1 MQLFATSAFAPP
13 PSLRVRRD
21 KAERILNGLRA
32 AVVFL
37 LTASALMY
45 APHLSRTL
53 NTANVLVLGPMLAW
67 TVAQYLIWYRRPE
80 LPDWL
85 SAVNPIVDVTAVT
98 AIIGGYAVAQ
108 SGVLA
113 LRSPIFLMYFVV
125 LAGRPV
131 ASSVRKAAF
140 ISALSW
146 LEYAALLFW
155 LWVANRVPLVINPI
169 DAVQLAR
176 VTPLDEAAKLVLLGI
191 FGLVSTYATYWVE
204 DVVREASKES
214 AERQRVV
221 TRLVQAELDTL
232 KLQLNPHFLFNALNS
247 AMALIATDP
256 PAAERMVSELSDF
269 LRLVLSTSSEQEV
282 PLERELGLLDRY
294 VAIQRVRFQ
303 DRLTVSCD
311 IEDGV
316 RAAMVPSL
324 LLQPL
329 VENAIRHG
337 IGPRA
342 GAGYVQ
348 VTARR
353 IGDTLTIAILDD
365 GVGVTPSRHAGRA
378 GARAERDSGLSTR
391 ERGSS
396 TSTARV
402 MSSRA
407 APAMR
412 AATRSG
418 SRFRSDWAGSSPPA
432 SERRRRTIS
441 PQWGSRDRADFPRA
455 DSRRRGPCAA
465 KTRYAAQ
472 PRSRHRDR
480 G

>member
-1 MQLFATSAFAPP
+1 MQFFASPSFAPP
-13 PSLRVRRD
+13 QSLRLRRD
-21 KAERILNGLRA
+21 RAERILNGLRA

-45 APHLSRTL
+45 APHLSHAL
-53 NTANVLVLGPMLAW
+53 NTANVLVLVPTLLW
-67 TVAQYLIWYRRPE
+67 TVAQYLVWYRRPE

-85 SAVNPIVDVTAVT
+85 SAVNPIVDITAVT

-113 LRSPIFLMYFVV
+113 LRTPIFLMYFVV

-140 ISALSW
+140 ISALAVVEYSALLAW
-146 LEYAALLFW
+146 LWATDRVPLTIDPIAALLT
-155 LWVANRVPLVINPI
+155 
-169 DAVQLAR
+169 AR
-176 VTPLDEAAKLVLLGI
+176 VTPLDETAKLILLAVFGI
-191 FGLVSTYATYWVE
+191 VSTYATSWVE
-204 DVVREASKES
+204 HLVREASKES

-221 TRLVQAELDTL
+221 TRLVQSELDTL

-303 DRLTVSCD
+303 DRLTVSCN

-316 RAAMVPSL
+316 RGALVPSL

-337 IGPRA
+337 ISPRA

-353 IGDTLTIAILDD
+353 LGDKLSLTILDD
-365 GVGVTPSRHAGRA
+365 GVGVRA
-378 GARAERDSGLSTR
+378 RR
-391 ERGSS
+391 
-396 TSTARV
+396 
-402 MSSRA
+402 SRA
-407 APAMR
+407 
-412 AATRSG
+412 
-418 SRFRSDWAGSSPPA
+418 
-432 SERRRRTIS
+432 
-441 PQWGSRDRADFPRA
+441 
-455 DSRRRGPCAA
+455 
-465 KTRYAAQ
+465 
-472 PRSRHRDR
+472 RSRGTGLGLTNTTTRLLHLYGDGHEFESGPREEGGYAVRITIPFRLGPVLPARNGGIAEDKLATMVR
-480 G
+480 V

>member
-1 MQLFATSAFAPP
+1 MQLFASSPFAPP
-13 PSLRVRRD
+13 ESLRLRRD
-21 KAERILNGLRA
+21 VAERILNGLRA
-32 AVVFL
+32 VVVFL
-37 LTASALMY
+37 LTGAALMY
-45 APHLSRTL
+45 APHLSPAL
-53 NTANVLVLGPMLAW
+53 NTANVVVLGPVLAW

-80 LPDWL
+80 LPGWL
-85 SAVNPIVDVTAVT
+85 SAVNPIVDITAVT

-131 ASSVRKAAF
+131 ASSVRKAAL
-140 ISALSW
+140 ISALAFVQ
-146 LEYAALLFW
+146 YAALLAW
-155 LWVANRVPLVINPI
+155 LWASNRVPVVVNPI

-176 VTPLDEAAKLVLLGI
+176 ITPLDEAAKLIFLGV
-191 FGLVSTYATYWVE
+191 FGTVSTYSTSWVE
-204 DVVREASKES
+204 RLVREASKES

-221 TRLVQAELDTL
+221 TRLVQSELDTL

-303 DRLTVSCD
+303 DRLTVSCN

-316 RAAMVPSL
+316 RAALVPSL

-337 IGPRA
+337 ISPRA

-348 VTARR
+348 VGARR
-353 IGDTLTIAILDD
+353 IGDKLSISILDD
-365 GVGVTPSRHAGRA
+365 GVGVRA
-378 GARAERDSGLSTR
+378 RRSR
-391 ERGSS
+391 ERSRGTGLGLTNTITRLIHLYGENHEFESGPRDEGGYAVRITIPFKLGRTTPARNGSNIDGILE
-396 TSTARV
+396 TVAEV
-402 MSSRA
+402 
-407 APAMR
+407 
-412 AATRSG
+412 
-418 SRFRSDWAGSSPPA
+418 
-432 SERRRRTIS
+432 
-441 PQWGSRDRADFPRA
+441 
-455 DSRRRGPCAA
+455 
-465 KTRYAAQ
+465 
-472 PRSRHRDR
+472 
-480 G
+480 

>member
-1 MQLFATSAFAPP
+1 MQLFPASSFAPP
-13 PSLRVRRD
+13 QSLRLRRD
-21 KAERILNGLRA
+21 RAERILNALRA

-37 LTASALMY
+37 LAAAALMY
-45 APHLSRTL
+45 APHLSESL
-53 NTANVLVLGPMLAW
+53 NFANVIILGPTLLW
-67 TVAQYLIWYRRPE
+67 TVGQYLIWYRRPE

-131 ASSVRKAAF
+131 ASSVRKAAL
-140 ISALSW
+140 ISALAVA
-146 LEYAALLFW
+146 EYSILLIW
-155 LWVANRVPLVINPI
+155 LWSTQRVPTVINPI
-169 DAVQLAR
+169 DAIAAAR
-176 VTPLDEAAKLVLLGI
+176 ITPLDEAAKLILLAVFGI
-191 FGLVSTYATYWVE
+191 VATYSTQWVE
-204 DVVREASKES
+204 HLVREASKES

-221 TRLVQAELDTL
+221 TRLVQSELDTL
-232 KLQLNPHFLFNALNS
+232 KLQLNPHFLFNALNG

-303 DRLTVSCD
+303 DRLTVNCN

-316 RAAMVPSL
+316 RAALVPSL

-337 IGPRA
+337 ISPRA

-353 IGDTLTIAILDD
+353 LGDKLSITILDD
-365 GVGVTPSRHAGRA
+365 GVGVRA
-378 GARAERDSGLSTR
+378 RRSR
-391 ERGSS
+391 ERSRGTGLGLTNTTTRLIHLYGENHEFESGPREEGGYAVRITIPFKLGRLSPARNGAHLDSILAS
-396 TSTARV
+396 TVNS
-402 MSSRA
+402 
-407 APAMR
+407 
-412 AATRSG
+412 
-418 SRFRSDWAGSSPPA
+418 
-432 SERRRRTIS
+432 
-441 PQWGSRDRADFPRA
+441 
-455 DSRRRGPCAA
+455 
-465 KTRYAAQ
+465 
-472 PRSRHRDR
+472 
-480 G
+480 

>member
-13 PSLRVRRD
+13 QSLRLRRD
-21 KAERILNGLRA
+21 RAERILNALRA

-37 LTASALMY
+37 LTAAALMY
-45 APHLSRTL
+45 APHLSRAL
-53 NTANVLVLGPMLAW
+53 NVANVLVLIPTLAW
-67 TVAQYLIWYRRPE
+67 TVAQYLIWYKRAE

-140 ISALSW
+140 ISLLAF
-146 LEYAALLFW
+146 LEYSALLLW
-155 LWVANRVPLVINPI
+155 LWAANRVPLAMDPI
-169 DAVQLAR
+169 AAVQTAR
-176 VTPLDEAAKLVLLGI
+176 VTPLDEAAKLILLAV
-191 FGLVSTYATYWVE
+191 FGTVSTYATSWVE
-204 DVVREASKES
+204 HLVREASKES

-221 TRLVQAELDTL
+221 TRLVQSELDTL

-247 AMALIATDP
+247 AIALIASDP

-303 DRLTVSCD
+303 DRLTVNCN

-316 RAAMVPSL
+316 RGALVPSL
-324 LLQPL
+324 ILQPL

-337 IGPRA
+337 ISPRA

-353 IGDTLTIAILDD
+353 AGDKLAISILDN
-365 GVGVTPSRHAGRA
+365 GVGVRARRSRERSRGSGLGLTNTTTRLIHLYGEHHEFESGPREEGGYAVRITIPFKLGRLSPSRNG
-378 GARAERDSGLSTR
+378 EPVLSDKLA
-391 ERGSS
+391 
-396 TSTARV
+396 TAV
-402 MSSRA
+402 QS
-407 APAMR
+407 
-412 AATRSG
+412 
-418 SRFRSDWAGSSPPA
+418 
-432 SERRRRTIS
+432 
-441 PQWGSRDRADFPRA
+441 
-455 DSRRRGPCAA
+455 
-465 KTRYAAQ
+465 
-472 PRSRHRDR
+472 
-480 G
+480 

>member
-13 PSLRVRRD
+13 QSLRLRRD
-21 KAERILNGLRA
+21 RAERILNALRA

-37 LTASALMY
+37 LTAAALMY
-45 APHLSRTL
+45 APHLSTAL
-53 NTANVLVLGPMLAW
+53 NIANVVVLVPTLLW
-67 TVAQYLIWYRRPE
+67 TVAQYLIWYKRAE
-80 LPDWL
+80 LPGWL

-98 AIIGGYAVAQ
+98 AIIGGYALAQ

-131 ASSVRKAAF
+131 ASSVRKAAL
-140 ISALSW
+140 ISVLAF
-146 LEYAALLFW
+146 LEYSVLLLW
-155 LWVANRVPLVINPI
+155 LWTSNRVPLTIDPI
-169 DAVQLAR
+169 SAVQSAR
-176 VTPLDEAAKLVLLGI
+176 VTPLDEVAKLILLGV
-191 FGLVSTYATYWVE
+191 FGIVSTYATQWVE
-204 DVVREASKES
+204 HLVREASKES

-221 TRLVQAELDTL
+221 TRLVQSELDTL

-247 AMALIATDP
+247 AIALIASDP

-303 DRLTVSCD
+303 DRLTVNCN

-316 RAAMVPSL
+316 RGALVPSL
-324 LLQPL
+324 ILQPL

-337 IGPRA
+337 ISPRA

-353 IGDTLTIAILDD
+353 VGDKLAITIIDD
-365 GVGVTPSRHAGRA
+365 GVGVRARRSRERSRGSGLGLTNTTTRLMHLYGEHHEFESGPREEGGYAVRITIPFKLGRVSPVRA
-378 GARAERDSGLSTR
+378 GGEPRMDNKLA
-391 ERGSS
+391 
-396 TSTARV
+396 TAV
-402 MSSRA
+402 QS
-407 APAMR
+407 
-412 AATRSG
+412 
-418 SRFRSDWAGSSPPA
+418 
-432 SERRRRTIS
+432 
-441 PQWGSRDRADFPRA
+441 
-455 DSRRRGPCAA
+455 
-465 KTRYAAQ
+465 
-472 PRSRHRDR
+472 
-480 G
+480 

>member
-1 MQLFATSAFAPP
+1 
-13 PSLRVRRD
+13 
-21 KAERILNGLRA
+21 
-32 AVVFL
+32 
-37 LTASALMY
+37 
-45 APHLSRTL
+45 
-53 NTANVLVLGPMLAW
+53 
-67 TVAQYLIWYRRPE
+67 
-80 LPDWL
+80 
-85 SAVNPIVDVTAVT
+85 
-98 AIIGGYAVAQ
+98 
-108 SGVLA
+108 
-113 LRSPIFLMYFVV
+113 MYFVV

-131 ASSVRKAAF
+131 ASSVRKAAL
-140 ISALSW
+140 ISGLAW
-146 LEYAALLFW
+146 IEYALLLLW
-155 LWVANRVPLVINPI
+155 LWAANRVPLVINPI

-176 VTPLDEAAKLVLLGI
+176 ITPLDETAKLVLLGT

-303 DRLTVSCD
+303 DRLTVTCN

-316 RAAMVPSL
+316 RAAIVPSL

-342 GAGYVQ
+342 GAGYIQ

-353 IGDTLTIAILDD
+353 VGDKLTIVILDD
-365 GVGVTPSRHAGRA
+365 GVGIK
-378 GARAERDSGLSTR
+378 ARRSR
-391 ERGSS
+391 ER
-396 TSTARV
+396 
-402 MSSRA
+402 SRGTGLGLTNTRTRLIHLYGEGHEFESGPRDEGGYAVRITIPFRLGRLSPALNGGGTQANEDLA
-407 APAMR
+407 AMGQ
-412 AATRSG
+412 S
-418 SRFRSDWAGSSPPA
+418 
-432 SERRRRTIS
+432 
-441 PQWGSRDRADFPRA
+441 
-455 DSRRRGPCAA
+455 
-465 KTRYAAQ
+465 
-472 PRSRHRDR
+472 
-480 G
+480 

>member
-1 MQLFATSAFAPP
+1 MQLFANSSFAPP
-13 PSLRVRRD
+13 PSLRLRRD
-21 KAERILNGLRA
+21 TAERILNGLRA

-45 APHLSRTL
+45 APHLSTAL
-53 NTANVLVLGPMLAW
+53 NIANVVLLGPMLAW

-85 SAVNPIVDVTAVT
+85 SAVNPIVDVTAVS

-131 ASSVRKAAF
+131 ASSVKKAAF
-140 ISALSW
+140 ISALAW
-146 LEYAALLFW
+146 LEYAVLLAW
-155 LWVANRVPLVINPI
+155 LWATSRIPLAVNPI

-176 VTPLDEAAKLVLLGI
+176 ITPLDEAAKLVLLGVV
-191 FGLVSTYATYWVE
+191 GLVSTYATYWVE

-221 TRLVQAELDTL
+221 TRLVQAELDAL

-303 DRLTVSCD
+303 DRLTVSCN

-316 RAAMVPSL
+316 RGALVPSL

-337 IGPRA
+337 VSPRA
-342 GAGYVQ
+342 GAGFVQ
-348 VTARR
+348 VTAGRA
-353 IGDTLTIAILDD
+353 GDNLTITILDD
-365 GVGVTPSRHAGRA
+365 GVGVRA
-378 GARAERDSGLSTR
+378 RRSR
-391 ERGSS
+391 ERSRGTGLGLLNTRTRLTHLYGDGHEFASGPREEGGYAVRI
-396 TSTARV
+396 TIPFRLARP
-402 MSSRA
+402 
-407 APAMR
+407 APAR
-412 AATRSG
+412 GGAPATDTLATVG
-418 SRFRSDWAGSSPPA
+418 
-432 SERRRRTIS
+432 
-441 PQWGSRDRADFPRA
+441 Q
-455 DSRRRGPCAA
+455 
-465 KTRYAAQ
+465 
-472 PRSRHRDR
+472 
-480 G
+480 

>member
-1 MQLFATSAFAPP
+1 MQLFAFSSFAPP
-13 PSLRVRRD
+13 ESLRLRRD
-21 KAERILNGLRA
+21 RAERILNGVRA
-32 AVVFL
+32 VVVFL

-45 APHLSRTL
+45 APHLSKAL
-53 NTANVLVLGPMLAW
+53 NTTNVLVLAPVLIW
-67 TVAQYLIWYRRPE
+67 TTAQYLIWYPRPE

-140 ISALSW
+140 ISILAFG
-146 LEYAALLFW
+146 EYLCLLVW
-155 LWVANRVPLVINPI
+155 LWAAHRVPLVVDPI
-169 DAVQLAR
+169 DALQLAR
-176 VTPLDEAAKLVLLGI
+176 ITPLDEAAKLILLGV
-191 FGLVSTYATYWVE
+191 FGTVSTYATSWVE
-204 DVVREASKES
+204 HLVREASKES
-214 AERQRVV
+214 SERQRVV
-221 TRLVQAELDTL
+221 TRLVQSELDTL

-294 VAIQRVRFQ
+294 VAIQRVRFR
-303 DRLTVSCD
+303 DRLTVNCN

-316 RAAMVPSL
+316 RAALVPSL

-337 IGPRA
+337 ISPRA
-342 GAGYVQ
+342 GAGLVQ
-348 VTARR
+348 VMARR
-353 IGDTLTIAILDD
+353 LGDNLSITILDD
-365 GVGVTPSRHAGRA
+365 GVGVRA
-378 GARAERDSGLSTR
+378 RRSR
-391 ERGSS
+391 ERSRGTGLGLTNTITRLNHLYGENHEFESGPRDEGGYAVRITIPLRMGRLS
-396 TSTARV
+396 PARNTVQTDGNLATAV
-402 MSSRA
+402 QA
-407 APAMR
+407 
-412 AATRSG
+412 
-418 SRFRSDWAGSSPPA
+418 
-432 SERRRRTIS
+432 
-441 PQWGSRDRADFPRA
+441 
-455 DSRRRGPCAA
+455 
-465 KTRYAAQ
+465 
-472 PRSRHRDR
+472 
-480 G
+480 

>member
-1 MQLFATSAFAPP
+1 MQLFASSSFAPP
-13 PSLRVRRD
+13 QSLRLRRD
-21 KAERILNGLRA
+21 RAERILNGLRA

-45 APHLSRTL
+45 APHLSQAL
-53 NTANVLVLGPMLAW
+53 NTANVLVLAPMLAW
-67 TVAQYLIWYRRPE
+67 TVAQYLVWYRRPE

-85 SAVNPIVDVTAVT
+85 SVVNPVVDVTAVT

-140 ISALSW
+140 ISVLAVV
-146 LEYAALLFW
+146 EYVVLLAW
-155 LWVANRVPLVINPI
+155 LWFTGRIPLVINPI

-176 VTPLDEAAKLVLLGI
+176 VTPLDESAKVILLAVFGI
-191 FGLVSTYATYWVE
+191 VSTYATSWVE
-204 DVVREASKES
+204 HLVREASKES

-221 TRLVQAELDTL
+221 TRLVQSELDTL

-247 AMALIATDP
+247 AIALIATDP

-303 DRLTVSCD
+303 DRLTVTCN

-316 RAAMVPSL
+316 RAALVPSL

-337 IGPRA
+337 ISPRA
-342 GAGYVQ
+342 GAGYVL

-353 IGDTLTIAILDD
+353 LGDKLSISILDD
-365 GVGVTPSRHAGRA
+365 GVGVRARRSRERSRGTGLGLTNTTTRLIHLYGDGHEFESGPRPEGGYAVRITIPFKLGRTSPPKNGAHATGNLATAGR
-378 GARAERDSGLSTR
+378 S
-391 ERGSS
+391 
-396 TSTARV
+396 
-402 MSSRA
+402 
-407 APAMR
+407 
-412 AATRSG
+412 
-418 SRFRSDWAGSSPPA
+418 
-432 SERRRRTIS
+432 
-441 PQWGSRDRADFPRA
+441 
-455 DSRRRGPCAA
+455 
-465 KTRYAAQ
+465 
-472 PRSRHRDR
+472 
-480 G
+480 

>member
-1 MQLFATSAFAPP
+1 MQLFATSSFAPP
-13 PSLRVRRD
+13 PSLRLRRD
-21 KAERILNGLRA
+21 RAERILNGLRA

-45 APHLSRTL
+45 APHLSREL
-53 NTANVLVLGPMLAW
+53 NTANVLVLGPTLVW
-67 TVAQYLIWYRRPE
+67 TVAQYLIWYRREE

-85 SAVNPIVDVTAVT
+85 SSINPVVDVTAVT

-140 ISALSW
+140 ISALAW
-146 LEYAALLFW
+146 VEYAVLLVW
-155 LWVANRVPLVINPI
+155 LWATHRVPLVVNPI
-169 DAVQLAR
+169 DAVATAR
-176 VTPLDEAAKLVLLGI
+176 VTPLDEGAKLVLLGV
-191 FGLVSTYATYWVE
+191 FGIVSTYATYWVE
-204 DVVREASKES
+204 HLVREASKES

-232 KLQLNPHFLFNALNS
+232 KLQLNPHFIFNALNS

-303 DRLTVSCD
+303 DRLTVNCN

-316 RAAMVPSL
+316 RAALVPSL

-337 IGPRA
+337 ISPRA

-348 VTARR
+348 VCARKA
-353 IGDTLTIAILDD
+353 GDKLVLTVLDN
-365 GVGVTPSRHAGRA
+365 GVGVRA
-378 GARAERDSGLSTR
+378 RRSR
-391 ERGSS
+391 ERSRGTGLGLTNTRTRLIHLYGEGHEFESGPRDEGGYAVHIS
-396 TSTARV
+396 IPFRLGRLSPARNGAPTEQQL
-402 MSSRA
+402 A
-407 APAMR
+407 AVGQ
-412 AATRSG
+412 S
-418 SRFRSDWAGSSPPA
+418 
-432 SERRRRTIS
+432 
-441 PQWGSRDRADFPRA
+441 
-455 DSRRRGPCAA
+455 
-465 KTRYAAQ
+465 
-472 PRSRHRDR
+472 
-480 G
+480 

>member
-1 MQLFATSAFAPP
+1 MQLFATSSFAPP
-13 PSLRVRRD
+13 QSLRLRRD
-21 KAERILNGLRA
+21 RAERILNGLRA

-37 LTASALMY
+37 LTAAALMY
-45 APHLSRTL
+45 APHLSSAL
-53 NTANVLVLGPMLAW
+53 NTANVLVLGPTLLW

-80 LPDWL
+80 LPHWL

-131 ASSVRKAAF
+131 ASSVRKAAL
-140 ISALSW
+140 ISALAVA
-146 LEYAALLFW
+146 EYSLLLIW
-155 LWVANRVPLVINPI
+155 LWSTQQVSLVINPI
-169 DAVQLAR
+169 EAVNTAR
-176 VTPLDEAAKLVLLGI
+176 VTPLDEAAKLILLGV
-191 FGLVSTYATYWVE
+191 FGIVSTYATHWVE
-204 DVVREASKES
+204 HLVREASKES

-221 TRLVQAELDTL
+221 TRLVQSELDTL

-303 DRLTVSCD
+303 DRLTVSCN

-316 RAAMVPSL
+316 RAALVPSL
-324 LLQPL
+324 ILQPL

-348 VTARR
+348 VTAKRV
-353 IGDTLTIAILDD
+353 GDKLSITILDD
-365 GVGVTPSRHAGRA
+365 GVGVRA
-378 GARAERDSGLSTR
+378 RRSR
-391 ERGSS
+391 ERLRGTGLGLTNTTTRLIHLYGEHHEFESGPRPEGGYAVRVTIPFRLGRLS
-396 TSTARV
+396 PARNGAQLD
-402 MSSRA
+402 SKI
-407 APAMR
+407 
-412 AATRSG
+412 ATVVNS
-418 SRFRSDWAGSSPPA
+418 
-432 SERRRRTIS
+432 
-441 PQWGSRDRADFPRA
+441 
-455 DSRRRGPCAA
+455 
-465 KTRYAAQ
+465 
-472 PRSRHRDR
+472 
-480 G
+480 

>member
-1 MQLFATSAFAPP
+1 MQLFATPSFAPP
-13 PSLRVRRD
+13 PSLRLRRD
-21 KAERILNGLRA
+21 RAERILNALRA

-37 LTASALMY
+37 LGAAALMY
-45 APHLSRTL
+45 APHLSHAL
-53 NTANVLVLGPMLAW
+53 NVANVLVLAPTLLW
-67 TVAQYLIWYRRPE
+67 TVAQYQIWYRRDE

-85 SAVNPIVDVTAVT
+85 SVVNPIVDITAVT

-140 ISALSW
+140 ISVLAVLEYSLLLSW
-146 LEYAALLFW
+146 LWATG
-155 LWVANRVPLVINPI
+155 RVPVVVNPM
-169 DAVQLAR
+169 DAVLMAR
-176 VTPLDEAAKLVLLGI
+176 VTPLDEAAKLILLGV
-191 FGLVSTYATYWVE
+191 FGIVSTYATHWVE
-204 DVVREASKES
+204 HLVREASKES

-221 TRLVQAELDTL
+221 TRLVQSELDTL
-232 KLQLNPHFLFNALNS
+232 KLQLNPHFLFNALNG

-303 DRLTVSCD
+303 DRLTVNCN

-316 RAAMVPSL
+316 RGALVPSL
-324 LLQPL
+324 ILQPL

-337 IGPRA
+337 ISPRA

-353 IGDTLTIAILDD
+353 LGDRLVISILDD
-365 GVGVTPSRHAGRA
+365 GVGVRA
-378 GARAERDSGLSTR
+378 RRSR
-391 ERGSS
+391 ERSRGTGLGLTNTTTRLIHLYGENHEFKSGPRDEGGYAVHITIPFKLGRLASPRNGSQPADK
-396 TSTARV
+396 T
-402 MSSRA
+402 RA
-407 APAMR
+407 AVQ
-412 AATRSG
+412 T
-418 SRFRSDWAGSSPPA
+418 
-432 SERRRRTIS
+432 
-441 PQWGSRDRADFPRA
+441 
-455 DSRRRGPCAA
+455 
-465 KTRYAAQ
+465 
-472 PRSRHRDR
+472 
-480 G
+480 

>member
-1 MQLFATSAFAPP
+1 MQLFTTPSFAPP
-13 PSLRVRRD
+13 PSLRFRRD
-21 KAERILNGLRA
+21 RAERILNGLRA
-32 AVVFL
+32 AIVFL

-45 APHLSRTL
+45 APHLSKAL
-53 NTANVLVLGPMLAW
+53 NTANVLVLGPTLAW
-67 TVAQYLIWYRRPE
+67 TVAQYLIWYHRPQ

-85 SAVNPIVDVTAVT
+85 PAVNPVVDVTAVT

-140 ISALSW
+140 ISVLAW
-146 LEYAALLFW
+146 LEYAGLLVW
-155 LWVANRVPLVINPI
+155 LWAANRVPLVINPI

-176 VTPLDEAAKLVLLGI
+176 ITPLDEAAKLVLLGI

-256 PAAERMVSELSDF
+256 LAAERMVSELSDF
-269 LRLVLSTSSEQEV
+269 LRLVLSTSGEQEV

-303 DRLTVSCD
+303 DRLTVTCD

-316 RAAMVPSL
+316 RGAIVPSL

-342 GAGYVQ
+342 GAGYIQ

-353 IGDTLTIAILDD
+353 VGDKLTIVILDD
-365 GVGVTPSRHAGRA
+365 GVGIK
-378 GARAERDSGLSTR
+378 ARRSR
-391 ERGSS
+391 ER
-396 TSTARV
+396 
-402 MSSRA
+402 SRGTGLGLVNTRTRLIHLYGDGHEFESGPRNEGGYA
-407 APAMR
+407 VRITIPFRLGRPAPAR
-412 AATRSG
+412 DGSAIPDNGDLATVG
-418 SRFRSDWAGSSPPA
+418 HA
-432 SERRRRTIS
+432 
-441 PQWGSRDRADFPRA
+441 
-455 DSRRRGPCAA
+455 
-465 KTRYAAQ
+465 
-472 PRSRHRDR
+472 
-480 G
+480 

>member
-13 PSLRVRRD
+13 QSLRLRRD
-21 KAERILNGLRA
+21 RAERILNGLRA

-45 APHLSRTL
+45 APHLSQAL
-53 NTANVLVLGPMLAW
+53 NVANVLVLGPTLLW
-67 TVAQYLIWYRRPE
+67 TVAQYLLWYRRTE
-80 LPDWL
+80 LPGWL

-140 ISALSW
+140 ISALAFV
-146 LEYAALLFW
+146 EYAGLLVW
-155 LWVANRVPLVINPI
+155 LWATDRIPVAVNPI
-169 DAVQLAR
+169 AAVELAR
-176 VTPLDEAAKLVLLGI
+176 ITPLDEAAKLILLGV
-191 FGLVSTYATYWVE
+191 FGIVSTYATSWVE
-204 DVVREASKES
+204 HLVREASKES

-221 TRLVQAELDTL
+221 TRLVQSELDTL
-232 KLQLNPHFLFNALNS
+232 KLQLNPHFLFNALNG

-303 DRLTVSCD
+303 DRLTVRCN

-316 RAAMVPSL
+316 RAALVPSL

-337 IGPRA
+337 ISPRA

-353 IGDTLTIAILDD
+353 LGDKLSITIVDD
-365 GVGVTPSRHAGRA
+365 GVGVRA
-378 GARAERDSGLSTR
+378 RRSR
-391 ERGSS
+391 ERSRGTGLGLTNTTTRLIHLYGESHEFES
-396 TSTARV
+396 GPREEGGYEVRITIPFKLGRLSPARN
-402 MSSRA
+402 A
-407 APAMR
+407 APIEGNLVTAVQ
-412 AATRSG
+412 S
-418 SRFRSDWAGSSPPA
+418 
-432 SERRRRTIS
+432 
-441 PQWGSRDRADFPRA
+441 
-455 DSRRRGPCAA
+455 
-465 KTRYAAQ
+465 
-472 PRSRHRDR
+472 
-480 G
+480 

>member
-1 MQLFATSAFAPP
+1 MQLFASSSFAPP
-13 PSLRVRRD
+13 QSLRLRRER
-21 KAERILNGLRA
+21 AERILNGLRA

-37 LTASALMY
+37 LTAAALMY
-45 APHLSRTL
+45 APHLSHAL
-53 NTANVLVLGPMLAW
+53 NTANVLVLGPTLLW
-67 TVAQYLIWYRRPE
+67 TVGQYLIWYRRPE
-80 LPDWL
+80 LPTWL

-131 ASSVRKAAF
+131 ASSVRKAAL
-140 ISALSW
+140 ISVLAV
-146 LEYAALLFW
+146 LEYSMLLVW
-155 LWVANRVPLVINPI
+155 LWLTQRVPLVINPI
-169 DAVQLAR
+169 DAVLTAR
-176 VTPLDEAAKLVLLGI
+176 VTPLDEAAKLILLAV
-191 FGLVSTYATYWVE
+191 FATVSTYTTHWVE
-204 DVVREASKES
+204 HLVREASKES

-221 TRLVQAELDTL
+221 TRLVQSELDTL

-303 DRLTVSCD
+303 DRLTVSCN

-316 RAAMVPSL
+316 RGALVPSL

-337 IGPRA
+337 ISPRA

-348 VTARR
+348 VTASR
-353 IGDTLTIAILDD
+353 IGDKLSITILDN
-365 GVGVTPSRHAGRA
+365 GVGVRA
-378 GARAERDSGLSTR
+378 RRSR
-391 ERGSS
+391 ERSRGTGLGLTNTTTRLIHLYGDSHEFESGPREEGGYAVSITIPFRLGSLPPVRNGAQLNS
-396 TSTARV
+396 NLATAV
-402 MSSRA
+402 HS
-407 APAMR
+407 
-412 AATRSG
+412 
-418 SRFRSDWAGSSPPA
+418 
-432 SERRRRTIS
+432 
-441 PQWGSRDRADFPRA
+441 
-455 DSRRRGPCAA
+455 
-465 KTRYAAQ
+465 
-472 PRSRHRDR
+472 
-480 G
+480 

>member
-13 PSLRVRRD
+13 QSLRLRRD
-21 KAERILNGLRA
+21 RAERILNALRA
-32 AVVFL
+32 VVVFL
-37 LTASALMY
+37 LTAAALMY
-45 APHLSRTL
+45 APHLSHAL
-53 NTANVLVLGPMLAW
+53 NVANVSVLVPTLAW
-67 TVAQYLIWYRRPE
+67 TVAQYLIWYKRSE

-113 LRSPIFLMYFVV
+113 LRSPVFLMYFVV

-140 ISALSW
+140 ISLLAF
-146 LEYAALLFW
+146 LEYSALLLW
-155 LWVANRVPLVINPI
+155 LWATNRLPLAMDPI
-169 DAVQLAR
+169 AAVQTAR
-176 VTPLDEAAKLVLLGI
+176 VTPLDEAAKLILLAVFGI
-191 FGLVSTYATYWVE
+191 VSTYATSWVE
-204 DVVREASKES
+204 HLVREASKES

-221 TRLVQAELDTL
+221 TRLVQSELDTL

-247 AMALIATDP
+247 AMALIASDP

-303 DRLTVSCD
+303 DRLTVNCN

-316 RAAMVPSL
+316 RGALVPSL
-324 LLQPL
+324 ILQPL

-337 IGPRA
+337 ISPRA

-353 IGDTLTIAILDD
+353 VGDKLAISILDD
-365 GVGVTPSRHAGRA
+365 GVGVRARRSRERSRGSGLGLTNTTTRLIHLYGEHHEFESGPREEGGYAVRIMIPFKLGRLSPSRNGEPR
-378 GARAERDSGLSTR
+378 LSDKLA
-391 ERGSS
+391 
-396 TSTARV
+396 TAV
-402 MSSRA
+402 PS
-407 APAMR
+407 
-412 AATRSG
+412 
-418 SRFRSDWAGSSPPA
+418 
-432 SERRRRTIS
+432 
-441 PQWGSRDRADFPRA
+441 
-455 DSRRRGPCAA
+455 
-465 KTRYAAQ
+465 
-472 PRSRHRDR
+472 
-480 G
+480 

>member
-13 PSLRVRRD
+13 QSLRLRRD
-21 KAERILNGLRA
+21 RAERILNALRA

-37 LTASALMY
+37 LTAAALMY
-45 APHLSRTL
+45 APHLSHEL
-53 NTANVLVLGPMLAW
+53 NIANVSVLVPTLAW
-67 TVAQYLIWYRRPE
+67 TVAQYLIWYKRSE

-140 ISALSW
+140 ISLLAF
-146 LEYAALLFW
+146 LEYSALLLW
-155 LWVANRVPLVINPI
+155 LWATNRVPLAMDPI
-169 DAVQLAR
+169 AAVASAR
-176 VTPLDEAAKLVLLGI
+176 VTPLDEAAKLILLAVFGI
-191 FGLVSTYATYWVE
+191 VSTYATSWVE
-204 DVVREASKES
+204 HLVREASKES

-221 TRLVQAELDTL
+221 TRLVQSELDTL

-247 AMALIATDP
+247 AIALIASDP

-303 DRLTVSCD
+303 DRLTVNCN

-316 RAAMVPSL
+316 RGALVPSL
-324 LLQPL
+324 ILQPL

-337 IGPRA
+337 ISPRA

-353 IGDTLTIAILDD
+353 VGDKLAISILDD
-365 GVGVTPSRHAGRA
+365 GVGVRARRSRERSRGSGLGLTNTTTRLIHLYGEHHEFESGPREEGGYAVRITIPFKLGRLSPSRNGE
-378 GARAERDSGLSTR
+378 ARLNDKL
-391 ERGSS
+391 
-396 TSTARV
+396 
-402 MSSRA
+402 A
-407 APAMR
+407 AV
-412 AATRSG
+412 RS
-418 SRFRSDWAGSSPPA
+418 
-432 SERRRRTIS
+432 
-441 PQWGSRDRADFPRA
+441 
-455 DSRRRGPCAA
+455 
-465 KTRYAAQ
+465 
-472 PRSRHRDR
+472 
-480 G
+480 